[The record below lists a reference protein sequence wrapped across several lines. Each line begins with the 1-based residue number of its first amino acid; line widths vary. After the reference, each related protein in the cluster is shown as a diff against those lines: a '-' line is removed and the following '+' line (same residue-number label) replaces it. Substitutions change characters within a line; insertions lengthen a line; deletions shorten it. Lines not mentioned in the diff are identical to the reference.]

1 MIALSL
7 CSFRETAVPDQR
19 VSTSVLL
26 AQWEAQSTAAERMSA
41 DILRVDG
48 FRGIDPQC
56 PLGGPDGGKDILC
69 AKDGLTFVAACY
81 FPTGDQTFAATR
93 TKFDDDLESSL
104 KHKRDAFI
112 FMTNQ
117 KLTPGERADLEQRAA
132 KKGKRCIIYAR
143 EHLRVALDSPQGYG
157 VRLQHLRV
165 PMTTEEQAAYFSSS
179 GESVAT
185 ALAQQ
190 TEAID
195 RLAARVDQCCK
206 GNRDFVM
213 QTVAVLADAVA
224 REGGREDIARMLE
237 ESATSLR
244 DQAANDASGAPLSA
258 NLSTALLRYVHRL
271 LLPSNL
277 STAGYWRQ
285 TQVFLGSGVDVLES
299 VEFPTWAQVPAMMQS
314 LVNEWNA
321 SFPELQ
327 SEGTS
332 SAQRI
337 DALARFFHR
346 LLSIHPFVDGN
357 GRLARAVLALQV
369 RDLFGLDYD
378 VVLDRGAD
386 YYEALRLADTGDAS
400 GLIALITEALD
411 SAVDEP
417 L

>member
-1 MIALSL
+1 M
-7 CSFRETAVPDQR
+7 PDPR

-41 DILRVDG
+41 DILRIDG
-48 FRGIDPQC
+48 FMGIDPQC

-69 AKDGLTFVAACY
+69 QKDGLTFVAACY
-81 FPTGDQTFAATR
+81 FPTSDKDFAAIR
-93 TKFDDDLESSL
+93 TKFDDDLQSSL

-112 FMTNQ
+112 FITNQ
-117 KLTPGERADLEQRAA
+117 KLTPGERTDLEQRAA

-157 VRLQHLRV
+157 VRLRHLRV

-179 GESVAT
+179 GDSVAT
-185 ALAQQ
+185 ALAKQA
-190 TEAID
+190 EAIG

-206 GNRDFVM
+206 GNRDFVI

-237 ESATSLR
+237 ESATSFR
-244 DQAANDASGAPLSA
+244 DQAADGASGVPLSA
-258 NLSTALLRYVHRL
+258 SLSTALLRYIHRL

-285 TQVFLGSGVDVLES
+285 TQVFLRSGADVLDS
-299 VEFPTWAQVPAMMQS
+299 VEFPTWAQVPAMMQT
-314 LVNEWNA
+314 LVDDWNA
-321 SFPELQ
+321 SFPNLQ

-332 SAQRI
+332 SGQRI
-337 DALARFFHR
+337 EAIARFFHK
-346 LLSIHPFVDGN
+346 LLAIHPFVDGN
-357 GRLARAVLALQV
+357 GRLARAVLALQA
-369 RDLFGLDYD
+369 RDLFGIDYD
-378 VVLDRGAD
+378 IVLDRGAN
-386 YYEALRLADTGDAS
+386 YYEALRLADSGDAS
-400 GLIALITEALD
+400 GLIALIDEALD

>member
-1 MIALSL
+1 M
-7 CSFRETAVPDQR
+7 PDQR

-26 AQWEAQSTAAERMSA
+26 AQWEWQSTAAERMSA

-48 FRGIDPQC
+48 FSGIDPQC

-69 AKDGLTFVAACY
+69 EKGGLTFVAACY
-81 FPTGDQTFAATR
+81 FPTSDQDFATSR
-93 TKFDDDLESSL
+93 TKFDDDLKSSL

-117 KLTPGERADLEQRAA
+117 KLTPGERGDLERRAA

-185 ALAQQ
+185 ALAKQ
-190 TEAID
+190 TEAIG
-195 RLAARVDQCCK
+195 RLAARVDLCCK
-206 GNRDFVM
+206 GNRDFVL

-244 DQAANDASGAPLSA
+244 DQAASQASGAPLSA
-258 NLSTALLRYVHRL
+258 SLSPALLRYVHRL

-285 TQVFLGSGVDVLES
+285 TQVFLGNGAEALDS
-299 VEFPTWAQVPAMMQS
+299 VEFPTWAQVPTMMQT
-314 LVNEWNA
+314 LVDDWNA
-321 SFPELQ
+321 SFSDLQ

-332 SAQRI
+332 SGQRI

-357 GRLARAVLALQV
+357 GRLARAVLSLQA
-369 RDLFGLDYD
+369 RDLFDLDYD
-378 VVLDRGAD
+378 IVLDRGAD
-386 YYEALRLADTGDAS
+386 FYEALRMADHGDMS
-400 GLIALITEALD
+400 GLIALIDEALN
-411 SAVDEP
+411 SGVDEH